1 MAQPINK
8 FAEDNNTTFSIVGKG
23 LKLNS
28 AADVKE
34 FVEAIEQ
41 MPDLEVI
48 KLSGNTLGVEASQAL
63 GKALE
68 SKTKLKKALLSD
80 IFTGRLLAEIPL
92 ALKALCDAFEKVD
105 LLELDL
111 SDNAFGPAGA
121 QPLIDFLSNT
131 KTLQTL
137 RLNNNG
143 LGLGGGAMIA
153 QALQASADKAKAENR
168 PSSLRT
174 IICGRNRLEDGSSQA
189 LARAFS
195 SHGTLEEVRMP
206 QNGIRPDGIRTIVQ
220 GLRDCKGLRHL
231 DLQDNTFTLKGSKA
245 LAEALT
251 SWPQLEI
258 LNVSDCLLSKKGGVS
273 VFTALNRGE
282 NKQLKQLLLQY
293 NEIQADGVQILADAI
308 KSHLNLL
315 EKLDLNGNKFEE
327 DHEVVDILKEA
338 LSTWGHEDAL
348 DELDEMEE
356 IDSDDEEEEE
366 SEEEEEEEEK
376 EEEEEAKT
384 AKLDTK
390 EEQDLVD
397 KLSKTHI

>member
-1 MAQPINK
+1 M
-8 FAEDNNTTFSIVGKG
+8 
-23 LKLNS
+23 
-28 AADVKE
+28 
-34 FVEAIEQ
+34 
-41 MPDLEVI
+41 
-48 KLSGNTLGVEASQAL
+48 
-63 GKALE
+63 
-68 SKTKLKKALLSD
+68 SD
-80 IFTGRLLAEIPL
+80 IFTGRLLSEIPL
-92 ALKALCDAFEKVD
+92 ALKALCDAFEKVE

-121 QPLIDFLSNT
+121 QPLVDFLSNT

-174 IICGRNRLEDGSSQA
+174 IICGRNRLEDGSSKA

-195 SHGTLEEVRMP
+195 SHGTLEVVRMP
-206 QNGIRPDGIRTIVQ
+206 QNGIRPDGIRTIVE
-220 GLRDCKGLRHL
+220 GLRDCKNLRHL
-231 DLQDNTFTLKGSKA
+231 DLQDNTFTVKGSKA
-245 LAEALT
+245 LAQALP

-258 LNVSDCLLSKKGGVS
+258 LNVSDCLLSKKGGAH
-273 VFTALNRGE
+273 VFTALERGE
-282 NKQLKQLLLQY
+282 NKQLKELLLQY
-293 NEIQADGVQILADAI
+293 NEIQADGVQILAQAI

-327 DHEVVDILKEA
+327 DHEVVEVLKEA
-338 LSTWGHEDAL
+338 LATWDNEEAL
-348 DELDEMEE
+348 LELDEMEE
-356 IDSDDEEEEE
+356 IDSD
-366 SEEEEEEEEK
+366 EEEEEEEEESESET
-376 EEEEEAKT
+376 EETPKAET
-384 AKLDTK
+384 AKLEAK